1 MNRIPTNWER
11 LANERIAANHDPVLR
26 ASREATYRLLIAFA
40 MLILVA
46 VCWGL
51 GLEVTNG

>member
-1 MNRIPTNWER
+1 MSRITR
-11 LANERIAANHDPVLR
+11 LADRLESALCSDGMD
-26 ASREATYRLLIAFA
+26 RLLIAFA

-51 GLEVTNG
+51 GLEVTR

>member
-1 MNRIPTNWER
+1 MNRITR
-11 LANERIAANHDPVLR
+11 LADRLE
-26 ASREATYRLLIAFA
+26 EALCTEGMDRLLIAFA
-40 MLILVA
+40 MLVLVA